1 MLVQVIFQ
9 KKGIF
14 KLLLKIKFMTLL
26 FILICF
32 IYFKGMIVYFYANQY
47 IEFILVESYYS
58 CLIYENSLFLDYME
72 LKNLVN
78 KNLEKY
84 LLKQNIT
91 TYQIQYE
98 FDELKIEFTLNYM
111 YNKKPYQITKRIYID
126 EK

>member
-84 LLKQNIT
+84 LLKQKIT

-111 YNKKPYQITKRIYID
+111 YNKMPYQITKRIYID

>member
-111 YNKKPYQITKRIYID
+111 YNKMPYQITKRIYID